1 MLLTTPKIQ
10 RLNYQLVHK
19 LYTLKCKLKKGQEP
33 SKTLCVTRISGTLD
47 YTAPFTSVI
56 INSYNRILKT
66 SVKDYNS
73 QSDIPSLIFPT
84 NKLRNNSFNSFQS
97 LRFLNMTNSH
107 YCPYSGNNLDNEE
120 SIFCWSRFV
129 SEEGRDEVIA
139 FLRDDLGLNMDEVNT
154 ESNDFEM
161 TLAEGSH
168 QELENVLHEAGWVE
182 QGDYDLDRDD
192 EDYLNLPSIVRET
205 IESED
210 KEITAK
216 DIDNLSPEAKAL
228 YDRLKNS

>member
-66 SVKDYNS
+66 SDKDYNS
-73 QSDIPSLIFPT
+73 RSDIPSLIFPT
-84 NKLRNNSFNSFQS
+84 NKLRNKPLNSFQL
-97 LRFLNMTNSH
+97 LRFLNMTNSNT
-107 YCPYSGNNLDNEE
+107 CPFSGNNLDKEE
-120 SIFCWSRFV
+120 NIFVWSRFV
-129 SEEGRDEVIA
+129 SEEGRDSVIA
-139 FLRDDLGLNMDEVNT
+139 FLRDDLGLNMDEVDT
-154 ESNDFEM
+154 KSNDFEM
-161 TLAEGSH
+161 TLSEDANY
-168 QELENVLHEAGWVE
+168 ELEDVLRENGWLE
-182 QGDYDLDRDD
+182 QGDEDD
-192 EDYLNLPSIVRET
+192 T
-205 IESED
+205 
-210 KEITAK
+210 EITAK

-228 YDRLKNS
+228 YDRIKNS

>member
-1 MLLTTPKIQ
+1 
-10 RLNYQLVHK
+10 
-19 LYTLKCKLKKGQEP
+19 
-33 SKTLCVTRISGTLD
+33 
-47 YTAPFTSVI
+47 
-56 INSYNRILKT
+56 
-66 SVKDYNS
+66 
-73 QSDIPSLIFPT
+73 
-84 NKLRNNSFNSFQS
+84 
-97 LRFLNMTNSH
+97 
-107 YCPYSGNNLDNEE
+107 
-120 SIFCWSRFV
+120 
-129 SEEGRDEVIA
+129 
-139 FLRDDLGLNMDEVNT
+139 MDEVDT
-154 ESNDFEM
+154 KSNDFEM

>member
-66 SVKDYNS
+66 SDKDYNS
-73 QSDIPSLIFPT
+73 RSDIPSLIFPT
-84 NKLRNNSFNSFQS
+84 NKLRNKPLNSFQL
-97 LRFLNMTNSH
+97 LRFLNMTNSNT
-107 YCPYSGNNLDNEE
+107 CPFSGNNLDKEE
-120 SIFCWSRFV
+120 NIFVWSRFV
-129 SEEGRDEVIA
+129 SEEGRDSVIA
-139 FLRDDLGLNMDEVNT
+139 FLRDDLGLNMDEVDT
-154 ESNDFEM
+154 KSNDFEM
-161 TLAEGSH
+161 TLSEDANY
-168 QELENVLHEAGWVE
+168 ELEDVLRENGWIE
-182 QGDYDLDRDD
+182 QGDEDD
-192 EDYLNLPSIVRET
+192 T
-205 IESED
+205 
-210 KEITAK
+210 EITAK

-228 YDRLKNS
+228 YDRIKNS

>member
-10 RLNYQLVHK
+10 RLNYQLVRVIIA
-19 LYTLKCKLKKGQEP
+19 LKCKLKKGQEP
-33 SKTLCVTRISGTLD
+33 SKTLCVTGISGTLD

-66 SVKDYNS
+66 SDKDYNS
-73 QSDIPSLIFPT
+73 RSDIPSLIFPT
-84 NKLRNNSFNSFQS
+84 NKLRNKPLNSFQL
-97 LRFLNMTNSH
+97 LRFLNMTNSNH
-107 YCPYSGNNLDNEE
+107 CPYSGNNLDNEE

-139 FLRDDLGLNMDEVNT
+139 FLRDDLGLNMDEVDT
-154 ESNDFEM
+154 KSNDFEM
-161 TLAEGSH
+161 TLSEDANY
-168 QELENVLHEAGWVE
+168 ELEDVLRENGWVE
-182 QGDYDLDRDD
+182 QGDEDD
-192 EDYLNLPSIVRET
+192 T
-205 IESED
+205 
-210 KEITAK
+210 EITAK